1 LQARFEA
8 AMAEVIL
15 AQSQPQPDP
24 QSQQQIQLQQPIVE
38 YLEDSSLSIEYFKIK
53 NSVYFSKIDKKA
65 SKLLTSSIM
74 MNDVKAGE
82 DKIKQSNMSAANQDE
97 FILSSVYVLLYLNH
111 SAIRR

>member
-1 LQARFEA
+1 
-8 AMAEVIL
+8 
-15 AQSQPQPDP
+15 
-24 QSQQQIQLQQPIVE
+24 
-38 YLEDSSLSIEYFKIK
+38 
-53 NSVYFSKIDKKA
+53 
-65 SKLLTSSIM
+65 